1 MGDARV
7 HMVYGHRSKAIIG
20 NDDSIVDIV
29 RTANLERTGGARSA
43 KIVVVD

>member
-7 HMVYGHRSKAIIG
+7 HMVYGNRSRAIIG
-20 NDDSIVDIV
+20 NDDSIVDVV
-29 RTANLERTGGARSA
+29 RPANLERTGGARSA